1 MASSRLAKF
10 SFLAGMLTVI
20 GMCLPPL
27 WFVERRL
34 GLRHLWDDVAPFKSP
49 DVDLP
54 PRHLRAELTALG
66 AVPDNLPDF
75 TNSQQHRSF
84 LVRPDDELDYV
95 LQPNARGTGYL
106 LRTRLDF
113 NLNPPVLYLPFDSAM
128 SQELIAYLQV
138 ATRVR
143 HSFSTNAEGF
153 RTTLPVVSSARRVL
167 MIGDSVAFGL
177 GVDDE
182 ATMAS
187 HLQRR
192 VGEAFQIVNAGVGGY
207 DADQILLAAAR
218 HTAARTFDAMIY
230 VANLNDFEAD
240 SEQEMLRVAS
250 DLLRRLATLK
260 ARVGNRVVVLLHG
273 DLEYAVRDIFDA
285 GIHGW
290 TGPWIAHADYLR
302 ARLPAVASE
311 LGFTFIDMPRLID
324 ESVQAQGSV
333 FSPFA
338 FYVDHAHLSSH
349 GNRVAADALLRT
361 LATLGMASP

>member
-192 VGEAFQIVNAGVGGY
+192 VGEAFQIVNAGVGG
-207 DADQILLAAAR
+207 
-218 HTAARTFDAMIY
+218 
-230 VANLNDFEAD
+230 
-240 SEQEMLRVAS
+240 
-250 DLLRRLATLK
+250 
-260 ARVGNRVVVLLHG
+260 
-273 DLEYAVRDIFDA
+273 
-285 GIHGW
+285 
-290 TGPWIAHADYLR
+290 
-302 ARLPAVASE
+302 
-311 LGFTFIDMPRLID
+311 
-324 ESVQAQGSV
+324 
-333 FSPFA
+333 
-338 FYVDHAHLSSH
+338 
-349 GNRVAADALLRT
+349 
-361 LATLGMASP
+361 